1 MGNENGKNTQSSTDK
16 SFKKSGLHLLRNF
29 NYIFILLVMLSV
41 DSGVATYYSEG
52 GKSSKK
58 LRSFISSS
66 GLKIFGD
73 GLVRFI
79 FFIFL
84 LKKLCIMIFNKV
96 LKQESLVTSSLML
109 QKHLKI

>member
-1 MGNENGKNTQSSTDK
+1 MGNENGKNTQSGADK

-29 NYIFILLVMLSV
+29 NSVFILLVELSV
-41 DSGVATYYSEG
+41 DSGLATYYSED

-66 GLKIFGD
+66 GLKIFGE

-79 FFIFL
+79 FFFFIKRTLYNDF
-84 LKKLCIMIFNKV
+84 
-96 LKQESLVTSSLML
+96 
-109 QKHLKI
+109 